1 MPTVKI
7 VLAHP
12 HIELEGSSIEYC
24 CSYHLTEPVGFVLD
38 GEVGYEPTAGA
49 TKAEIL
55 DQLKQMAVDHAN
67 LQTED
72 ALGFTVDDVITWEM

>member
-12 HIELEGSSIEYC
+12 HIEIEDRSIEYC
-24 CSYHLTEPVGFVLD
+24 CAYRFTEPVGAVLD
-38 GEVGYEPTAGA
+38 GEVGYEPGAGA
-49 TKAEIL
+49 TQAEIL
-55 DQLKQMAVDHAN
+55 HQLKQMAVDHAN